1 MSHFNAYHYVIYS
14 QTHFYQPLWTLVG
27 GGLKTFEETVR
38 PTKDV
43 LPKKCD
49 WIKAKVVNFDPDNN
63 TVTTSDG
70 QKVCINQ
77 TGITGTL
84 AGITFFQK
92 MIFLVNIRM

>member
-1 MSHFNAYHYVIYS
+1 M
-14 QTHFYQPLWTLVG
+14 G

-70 QKVCINQ
+70 QKVCKNQ
-77 TGITGTL
+77 TGITYQIL
-84 AGITFFQK
+84 AVQK
-92 MIFLVNIRM
+92 

>member
-1 MSHFNAYHYVIYS
+1 M
-14 QTHFYQPLWTLVG
+14 G

-70 QKVCINQ
+70 QKVCKNQ
-77 TGITGTL
+77 TGLPIKSLLFRSDFILRKLIVTQML
-84 AGITFFQK
+84 DSDQA
-92 MIFLVNIRM
+92 